1 MSQAAVFVVFH
12 GVEHGRALV
21 VHGAELKPGQ
31 TSCPSGACVH
41 QQEFVG
47 DPKWSTVKGTTSCSC
62 FKSNNVDFYTFLFF
76 FNSKKSGRMKEA

>member
-1 MSQAAVFVVFH
+1 MWIFLGPVVRMSQPAVFVVVVFH
-12 GVEHGRALV
+12 GVAHGRAL

-47 DPKWSTVKGTTSCSC
+47 DPKWSTVKGTTSYSC
-62 FKSNNVDFYTFLFF
+62 FKPKNVDFLKIFF
-76 FNSKKSGRMKEA
+76 

>member
-1 MSQAAVFVVFH
+1 MKMSQPAVFVVVFR

-41 QQEFVG
+41 QQEFVW
-47 DPKWSTVKGTTSCSC
+47 DPSGALLKAQLLALNLKTYI
-62 FKSNNVDFYTFLFF
+62 FIYFFL
-76 FNSKKSGRMKEA
+76 NSKKSERIKEA